1 MGYTSEI
8 ELFSIG
14 LNGVEHVESGSLS
27 NILVDGAAIVD
38 KHDLFF
44 VFGGFQY
51 QAHAANGLDTWF
63 NSAGE
68 TGQLRNGRRKHTATL
83 TSNGKVRVST
93 FFGTKNRIG
102 LNLV

>member
-8 ELFSIG
+8 ELLSIG
-14 LNGVEHVESGSLS
+14 LNGVEHVELGSLS

-38 KHDLFF
+38 NDLFF

-83 TSNGKVRVST
+83 TSSGKVRVST